1 MITQLKINNT
11 AIIDKQWENW
21 LQHLN
26 VLFLFT
32 DTTGGSVKQLALKVT
47 TLSPLSIRSDH
58 SPTGAEVAPYISGS
72 TLMGCLASAHRL
84 LRSNRDDEFVAFFLS
99 DKVQYPNLYPASF
112 KNERMQNAFS
122 PLSIA
127 FRAPPRPVNALGAFC
142 SCLTMSKMMKM
153 SHMVCVTACLIGFC
167 SPCRIRRRVLLTMKR
182 YGPII
187 AALQKPGSKRSRICT
202 CGEPLDT
209 FDGFYRWED
218 DARAAAVPK
227 KRLLTRT
234 GINRKYGTVEEKIL
248 YNREVYEEENIF
260 FGIIQADDD
269 VAEALQ
275 DFIWDK
281 GSEEDSPLLLTDFAR
296 FGTARTRGFGRVE
309 FEMLPIEDTQGDFE
323 LFKERLHSF
332 DKALR
337 DYVQRSAPQPCY
349 IALTLHAPTIL
360 YDELLRYEG
369 TISGERLAA
378 LTGLPADTFKLLYH
392 SASVRRIMGWQELWG
407 LPRVH
412 ENALDAG
419 SVFLF
424 AVTQPLDD
432 LLAHALFMLEEQGIG
447 QRRAEGF
454 GRICISDPFHRER
467 NLR

>member
-1 MITQLKINNT
+1 MSDDEQDDEDEPHGVRDSLF
-11 AIIDKQWENW
+11 DW
-21 LQHLN
+21 
-26 VLFLFT
+26 VLF
-32 DTTGGSVKQLALKVT
+32 
-47 TLSPLSIRSDH
+47 TLSDQ
-58 SPTGAEVAPYISGS
+58 AEGVA
-72 TLMGCLASAHRL
+72 
-84 LRSNRDDEFVAFFLS
+84 NDE
-99 DKVQYPNLYPASF
+99 
-112 KNERMQNAFS
+112 E
-122 PLSIA
+122 I
-127 FRAPPRPVNALGAFC
+127 
-142 SCLTMSKMMKM
+142 
-153 SHMVCVTACLIGFC
+153 
-167 SPCRIRRRVLLTMKR
+167 
-182 YGPII
+182 GPII